1 MKIIIHPAAVVSDK
15 ARLEEGVEVGPFS
28 VIGEEVTLRKGVCV
42 ANGATIIG
50 KTEIGQYTKIF
61 SGAVIGS
68 PPQDLKF
75 KGGDSFLEI
84 GEHNTIREFVTIN
97 PGTGQ
102 GSKTKIGDNNLFM
115 AYSHIAH
122 DCQVGSR
129 CIFANNATLA
139 GHVHVDSDVVIG
151 GLSAVHQFVRI
162 GRLAIIGGCSKVVQD
177 VPPFSTCDGHPAKV
191 FGINYVGLKRS
202 KISPE
207 VIRKLRRAF
216 KILFHS
222 QITISHAI
230 ALLKEEFAAMPEELK
245 YLIDFVSSTKRG
257 VGR

>member
-1 MKIIIHPAAVVSDK
+1 MKTIIHPTAAVSEK
-15 ARLEEGVEVGPFS
+15 AHLEEGVEVGPFS
-28 VIGEEVTLRKGVCV
+28 VIAEEVVIRRGTKIFNNV
-42 ANGATIIG
+42 TIMG
-50 KTEIGQYTKIF
+50 KTDIGAGTKIF

-75 KGGDSFLEI
+75 KGEHSFLEI
-84 GEHNTIREFVTIN
+84 GTNNIIREFVTIN
-97 PGTGQ
+97 PGTSHD
-102 GSKTKIGDNNLFM
+102 SKTSIGNNNLFM

-122 DCQVGSR
+122 DCHVGNN
-129 CIFANNATLA
+129 CVFANNATLA
-139 GHVHVDSDVVIG
+139 GHVYVDNEVVIG

-202 KISPE
+202 KIKPE
-207 VIRKLRRAF
+207 VVRQIKSAF
-216 KILFHS
+216 KIIFHS
-222 QITISHAI
+222 QLTFPHAVEKVRNEFTAI
-230 ALLKEEFAAMPEELK
+230 PEEVALLL
-245 YLIDFVSSTKRG
+245 DFVSATKRG